1 MKSADITPRGAVQVR
16 GNGRFHFRSLERG
29 ERAVV
34 TEAVAD
40 TDFFLFKNGSGTRRC
55 HANCQR
61 RRSADR
67 KKQNK
72 NKFFFFITKYFSF
85 SFCVGACDGRERER
99 GNCWAKTSAG
109 ADTGGCDL
117 LPRPDGPI
125 VIIRCWAEEQTASR
139 RASSISTLFPSDWTT
154 AVGVLSAG
162 TDGRQVSD

>member
-72 NKFFFFITKYFSF
+72 N
-85 SFCVGACDGRERER
+85 FCLSQNIFHFLFVLA
-99 GNCWAKTSAG
+99 
-109 ADTGGCDL
+109 
-117 LPRPDGPI
+117 
-125 VIIRCWAEEQTASR
+125 
-139 RASSISTLFPSDWTT
+139 RA
-154 AVGVLSAG
+154 
-162 TDGRQVSD
+162 TDGGEKEEIVGQRPQLALTLEDAIFYLARTGQSS

>member
-16 GNGRFHFRSLERG
+16 GNGGFHFRSLERG

-72 NKFFFFITKYFSF
+72 KKFFLFLSQNIFHFLF
-85 SFCVGACDGRERER
+85 VLARAMDGGEKL
-99 GNCWAKTSAG
+99 GK
-109 ADTGGCDL
+109 DL
-117 LPRPDGPI
+117 SWR
-125 VIIRCWAEEQTASR
+125 
-139 RASSISTLFPSDWTT
+139 
-154 AVGVLSAG
+154 
-162 TDGRQVSD
+162 

>member
-16 GNGRFHFRSLERG
+16 GNGGFHFRSLERG

-67 KKQNK
+67 KKNK
-72 NKFFFFITKYFSF
+72 TKFFCFYHKIFFIFFLCWRVRRT
-85 SFCVGACDGRERER
+85 GERKR
-99 GNCWAKTSAG
+99 KLLGK
-109 ADTGGCDL
+109 DL
-117 LPRPDGPI
+117 SWR
-125 VIIRCWAEEQTASR
+125 
-139 RASSISTLFPSDWTT
+139 
-154 AVGVLSAG
+154 
-162 TDGRQVSD
+162 

>member
-16 GNGRFHFRSLERG
+16 GNGGFHFRSLERG

-72 NKFFFFITKYFSF
+72 NKFFFFLSQNIFHFLFVLARAT
-85 SFCVGACDGRERER
+85 DGREKEEIVGQRPQLALTLEDAIFYLAR
-99 GNCWAKTSAG
+99 
-109 ADTGGCDL
+109 TG
-117 LPRPDGPI
+117 
-125 VIIRCWAEEQTASR
+125 Q
-139 RASSISTLFPSDWTT
+139 SS
-154 AVGVLSAG
+154 
-162 TDGRQVSD
+162 

>member
-16 GNGRFHFRSLERG
+16 GNGGFHFRSLERG

-67 KKQNK
+67 KKNKTKTNFFLFLSQNI
-72 NKFFFFITKYFSF
+72 FHLLFVLARAT
-85 SFCVGACDGRERER
+85 DGREKEEIVGQRPQLALTLEDAIFYLAR
-99 GNCWAKTSAG
+99 
-109 ADTGGCDL
+109 TG
-117 LPRPDGPI
+117 
-125 VIIRCWAEEQTASR
+125 Q
-139 RASSISTLFPSDWTT
+139 SS
-154 AVGVLSAG
+154 
-162 TDGRQVSD
+162 

>member
-16 GNGRFHFRSLERG
+16 GNGGFHFRSLERG

-67 KKQNK
+67 KKNKTKTNFFLFLSQNI
-72 NKFFFFITKYFSF
+72 FH
-85 SFCVGACDGRERER
+85 
-99 GNCWAKTSAG
+99 
-109 ADTGGCDL
+109 L
-117 LPRPDGPI
+117 LF
-125 VIIRCWAEEQTASR
+125 VLA
-139 RASSISTLFPSDWTT
+139 RA
-154 AVGVLSAG
+154 
-162 TDGRQVSD
+162 TDGGEKEEIVGQRPQLALTLEDAIFYLARTGQSS

>member
-16 GNGRFHFRSLERG
+16 GNGGFHFRSLERG

-67 KKQNK
+67 KKKQNK
-72 NKFFFFITKYFSF
+72 IFFFLSQNIFHFLF
-85 SFCVGACDGRERER
+85 VLA
-99 GNCWAKTSAG
+99 
-109 ADTGGCDL
+109 
-117 LPRPDGPI
+117 
-125 VIIRCWAEEQTASR
+125 
-139 RASSISTLFPSDWTT
+139 RA
-154 AVGVLSAG
+154 
-162 TDGRQVSD
+162 TDGGEKEEIVGQRPQLALTLEDAIFYLARTGQSS